1 MKKNMIIV
9 ERRLFSSFGHERTQI
24 VGLNEL
30 IGNKKSIVL
39 TCHGQKLKEIPF
51 KNKIY
56 AELPEYDFKNE
67 SEETLDYIKK
77 NGDAFA
83 SFIKRNKL
91 NSKYKIIVPSAR
103 TVEIAMFTYLY
114 KEKKISDSQNVL
126 LRILDLSFLNN
137 LSDSLLNEFCKLV
150 KLNKIFLFS
159 ETEELAKIVWD
170 SFKIRCEGNF
180 ILPVTVPFHSNVSQN
195 KIKRNEIYIGCLG
208 GSRKS
213 KGFFTIPTIIKSLRM
228 YFKKNDEDF
237 RVTFIVQLNKDK
249 TKRSLIFKFNEFL
262 SRYIS
267 SSVKVKYIY
276 GIENNIK
283 FFELLKSVDI
293 FLLPYSKK
301 TYKYSGSG
309 FITDAI
315 FLEKPLITSQG
326 ISMRN
331 LLTFNNAI
339 SANSPKDYSAAI
351 IKISKNYEN
360 YAKNSKLA
368 KKYLK
373 KTMLEAFKK
382 AMCSSN

>member
-1 MKKNMIIV
+1 MNKNIIII

-24 VGLNEL
+24 VALNEL
-30 IGNKKSIVL
+30 TGNKKSIVL

-67 SEETLDYIKK
+67 SEVTLDYIKK
-77 NGDAFA
+77 NGDAFE

-315 FLEKPLITSQG
+315 FLEKPLIVSQG

-373 KTMLEAFKK
+373 KTMLKSFKK
-382 AMCSSN
+382 TMC

>member
-1 MKKNMIIV
+1 MNKNIIII

-24 VGLNEL
+24 VALNEL
-30 IGNKKSIVL
+30 TGNKKSIVL

-77 NGDAFA
+77 NGDAFV

-103 TVEIAMFTYLY
+103 TLEIAMFTYLY

-180 ILPVTVPFHSNVSQN
+180 ILPVTVPFYSNISPN
-195 KIKRNEIYIGCLG
+195 KIKNHIYIGCLG

-213 KGFFTIPTIIKSLRM
+213 KGFFTIPRIIKSLRM
-228 YFKKNDEDF
+228 YFKNNDEAF
-237 RVTFIVQLNKDK
+237 RVTIIVQLNKDK
-249 TKRSLIFKFNEFL
+249 TKRSFIFKFNEFL

-267 SSVKVKYIY
+267 SSVKVEYIY

-315 FLEKPLITSQG
+315 FLEKPLIVSQG

-373 KTMLEAFKK
+373 KTILKSFKN
-382 AMCSSN
+382 AMC

>member
-1 MKKNMIIV
+1 MNKNIIII

-24 VGLNEL
+24 VALNEL
-30 IGNKKSIVL
+30 TGNKKSIVL

-77 NGDAFA
+77 NGDAFE

-315 FLEKPLITSQG
+315 FLEKPLIVSQG

-373 KTMLEAFKK
+373 KTMLKSFKN
-382 AMCSSN
+382 AMC